1 MQHSW
6 AKDLKIK
13 IPRHSEMTPVQRLNR
28 EGVEAVQKRQYEKA
42 EGLFLKAYLYDPGDP
57 FTLNNLGY
65 ISELQGDLDRALRF
79 YKLAAE
85 QGSSASIDRS
95 NAKQLEGKPIEYA
108 LNGLSDGPMR
118 VNHINVEAVALL
130 SENRTSEA
138 DSLLQRAVAMD
149 PHNAFTLNNLGVAR
163 ESVGD
168 YEGALRYFD
177 QAAQLHSSEPVV
189 VTLDRTWRGKSVSE
203 MAAESARRLEQ
214 RLQNTDSAQAQA
226 ALLTVRAVSATN
238 RNDWQAA
245 RRDFLKAYSLDPNSA
260 FSLNNLGYVSERDG
274 DLETANFFYMKARQ
288 ADDAN
293 ARIGL
298 ATSSLAEGQHLEVVA
313 ADSQQKVGGELDRYR
328 QARHA
333 EPGNVEL
340 ERRDGTPVDTN
351 PAPAPDDADS
361 LESSRNSTD
370 DPRAP
375 ISSSSQLRNIRL
387 AERIRSAPFTEVH
400 GPSLASAV
408 STERRGGIFA
418 SDCGRKG
425 HQPAGLR

>member
-1 MQHSW
+1 MGMLRTPSRLLALAALLALPALQHSW

-149 PHNAFTLNNLGVAR
+149 PRNAFTLNNLGVAR

-214 RLQNTDSAQAQA
+214 RLQNTDSSQAQA

-245 RRDFLKAYSLDPNSA
+245 RRDFLKAYSLNPNSA

-351 PAPAPDDADS
+351 PAPPQTTPTHSNPPATAP
-361 LESSRNSTD
+361 T
-370 DPRAP
+370 AP
-375 ISSSSQLRNIRL
+375 TPQSPPHPN
-387 AERIRSAPFTEVH
+387 
-400 GPSLASAV
+400 
-408 STERRGGIFA
+408 
-418 SDCGRKG
+418 
-425 HQPAGLR
+425 

>member
-1 MQHSW
+1 MELSAEQQPGMRTEGLKELGMLRTPSRLLVLAALLALPALQHSW

-42 EGLFLKAYLYDPGDP
+42 EGLFLKAYLYDPSDP

-95 NAKQLEGKPIEYA
+95 NAKQLEGKPIEDA

-189 VTLDRTWRGKSVSE
+189 VTLDRTWRGKSVSN
-203 MAAESARRLEQ
+203 MAAESARKLEQ

-226 ALLTVRAVSATN
+226 ALLTVRGVSATN

-328 QARHA
+328 QARHT

-351 PAPAPDDADS
+351 PAPAPTTPIPSNPPA
-361 LESSRNSTD
+361 T
-370 DPRAP
+370 AP
-375 ISSSSQLRNIRL
+375 TTP
-387 AERIRSAPFTEVH
+387 APQSPPH
-400 GPSLASAV
+400 PN
-408 STERRGGIFA
+408 
-418 SDCGRKG
+418 
-425 HQPAGLR
+425 

>member
-1 MQHSW
+1 MLRTPSRLLALAALLALPALQHSW
-6 AKDLKIK
+6 AKDLQIK
-13 IPRHSEMTPVQRLNR
+13 IPRRSEMTPVQRLNR

-65 ISELQGDLDRALRF
+65 ISELRGDLDRALRF
-79 YKLAAE
+79 YKLAAQ
-85 QGSSASIDRS
+85 QGSTASIDRS

-177 QAAQLHSSEPVV
+177 QAAQLQSSEPVV

-238 RNDWQAA
+238 RNDWQSA

-351 PAPAPDDADS
+351 PAPPQTTPAPSNPPA
-361 LESSRNSTD
+361 TG
-370 DPRAP
+370 PTAP
-375 ISSSSQLRNIRL
+375 ALQSPPHPN
-387 AERIRSAPFTEVH
+387 
-400 GPSLASAV
+400 
-408 STERRGGIFA
+408 
-418 SDCGRKG
+418 
-425 HQPAGLR
+425 

>member
-1 MQHSW
+1 MGMLRTPSRLLALAALLALPAWQHSW
-6 AKDLKIK
+6 SKDLKIK

-149 PHNAFTLNNLGVAR
+149 PRNAFTLNNLGVAR

-214 RLQNTDSAQAQA
+214 RLQNTDSSQAQA

-245 RRDFLKAYSLDPNSA
+245 RRDFLKAYSLNPNSA

-351 PAPAPDDADS
+351 PAPPQTTPTHSNPPATAP
-361 LESSRNSTD
+361 T
-370 DPRAP
+370 AP
-375 ISSSSQLRNIRL
+375 TPQSPPHPN
-387 AERIRSAPFTEVH
+387 
-400 GPSLASAV
+400 
-408 STERRGGIFA
+408 
-418 SDCGRKG
+418 
-425 HQPAGLR
+425 

>member
-1 MQHSW
+1 LGMLRTPSRLLALAALLALPALQHSW

-149 PHNAFTLNNLGVAR
+149 PRNAFTLNNLGVAR

-214 RLQNTDSAQAQA
+214 RLQNTDSSQAQA

-245 RRDFLKAYSLDPNSA
+245 RRDFLKAYSLNPNSA

-351 PAPAPDDADS
+351 PAPPQTTPTPSNPPATAP
-361 LESSRNSTD
+361 T
-370 DPRAP
+370 AP
-375 ISSSSQLRNIRL
+375 
-387 AERIRSAPFTEVH
+387 APQFPPH
-400 GPSLASAV
+400 PN
-408 STERRGGIFA
+408 
-418 SDCGRKG
+418 
-425 HQPAGLR
+425 